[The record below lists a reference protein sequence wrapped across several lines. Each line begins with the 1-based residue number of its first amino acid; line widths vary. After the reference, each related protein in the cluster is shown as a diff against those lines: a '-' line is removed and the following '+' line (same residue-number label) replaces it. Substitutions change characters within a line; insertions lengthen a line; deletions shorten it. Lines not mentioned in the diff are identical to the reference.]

1 MSTCCPLS
9 LMMIWRERRGIL
21 RMSLEPRRR
30 MSTCCPLSLMMS
42 SPWWPR
48 PRRTSRSFRPVL
60 RPPRRSLR
68 PSVRPAPRLSARDLT
83 SPVRSSS
90 SVTGTT
96 RPAAPLSPRLS
107 STRSESEIVKL
118 RKDVEEANIASE
130 SVLTNLKRKQ
140 GDATLEMQ
148 EQTDA
153 LQKMKAKIEKDKQI
167 IMAEIAD
174 ARAALDEVVR
184 SQASADKSNKGLLET
199 INANNKKVDAANL
212 TLGDFGMSKNKIANE
227 NGELLR
233 IVGDLEN
240 NLNMLAKSKS
250 ALGAQLNDVKALC
263 DNEARDRQLLLG
275 KFRNLEHEVDVAKE
289 ALDEEA
295 SGRENVLRLNAKAEG
310 DAAAMRQK
318 YEVEAVAKAEELE
331 MTKMKLAARNT
342 EAEAAIDNLNAK
354 LAQVEKAK
362 SKIQQEITEMST
374 NLDQAQVV
382 NAAMERKAKQFD
394 KTITEMKGKVD
405 RLSFDLDVSQKET
418 RNASSELFKIKSA
431 YEEAVLQLEE
441 VRRENKTLSNEIKDI
456 MDQITEGGR
465 SIHEIDKI
473 RKRLEAEKMEL
484 QSALEEAEATL
495 EQEEN
500 KVLRC
505 QMELTQVKTEI
516 ERRIA
521 EKDEEFGMVR
531 KNQAKAL
538 DSMQAALE
546 TESKGK
552 AEALRM
558 KKKLEADAADLS
570 LALEHAI
577 AGNAETQNTIKKY
590 QQQVRDAQVK
600 VDEESAA
607 KSAAADAK
615 VAADRK
621 AAAMQNALEESRALL
636 ETADRQR
643 RSAEQEL
650 ADTNETLADLGN
662 VNQSIAAAK
671 RKLDAESRRNGDICK
686 NLRKSERTIKELTF
700 AGDEDKKNHERMQA
714 LIDQLQGKVRSY
726 KKQIEEAEEIA
737 ALNLSKY
744 RKVAGA
750 LGDAAAEADANEQAA
765 AMRKARA
772 RSASLV

>member
-1 MSTCCPLS
+1 M
-9 LMMIWRERRGIL
+9 G
-21 RMSLEPRRR
+21 
-30 MSTCCPLSLMMS
+30 
-42 SPWWPR
+42 
-48 PRRTSRSFRPVL
+48 
-60 RPPRRSLR
+60 
-68 PSVRPAPRLSARDLT
+68 
-83 SPVRSSS
+83 
-90 SVTGTT
+90 
-96 RPAAPLSPRLS
+96 
-107 STRSESEIVKL
+107 
-118 RKDVEEANIASE
+118 EE
-130 SVLTNLKRKQ
+130 V
-140 GDATLEMQ
+140 M
-148 EQTDA
+148 
-153 LQKMKAKIEKDKQI
+153 
-167 IMAEIAD
+167 
-174 ARAALDEVVR
+174 RA
-184 SQASADKSNKGLLET
+184 QASQDKANKALLDT
-199 INANNKKVDAANL
+199 LNATNKKVDAANL
-212 TLGDFGMSKNKIANE
+212 TLGDYGMAKNKIANE
-227 NGELLR
+227 NSELFR

-240 NLNMLAKSKS
+240 NLNMIAKSKS
-250 ALGAQLNDVKALC
+250 ALGAQLNDIKALC
-263 DNEARDRQLLLG
+263 DNEARERQLLLG
-275 KFRNLEHEVDVAKE
+275 KFRNLEHEVDGAKE

-295 SGRENVLRLNAKAEG
+295 AGRENILRLAAKADG

-318 YEVEAVAKAEELE
+318 YEVEAVAKGEELE
-331 MTKMKLAARNT
+331 MTEMKLTARNT
-342 EAEAAIDNLNAK
+342 EAEATIDNLNAK
-354 LAQVEKAK
+354 LTQIEEAK
-362 SKIQQEITEMST
+362 GKIQGEINEMTVS
-374 NLDQAQVV
+374 LDQAQAI
-382 NAAMERKAKQFD
+382 NATMERKAKAFD
-394 KTITEMKGKVD
+394 KTISEMKGKVD
-405 RLSFDLDVSQKET
+405 RLSYELDVSQKDT
-418 RNASSELFKIKSA
+418 RNVSSELFKVKSA
-431 YEEAVLQLEE
+431 YEETMLQLEE
-441 VRRENKTLSNEIKDI
+441 VRRENKTLSNEIGDI

-473 RKRLEAEKMEL
+473 RKRLEAEKLEL

-558 KKKLEADAADLS
+558 KKKLEADAADLG

-590 QQQVRDAQVK
+590 QQQVRDAQIK

-615 VAADRK
+615 VVADRK

-671 RKLDAESRRNGDICK
+671 RKLESEFSQLGADLDEMSNEARLSEDKAARAMVDAARLADELRCEQDVAMNLEKDKKLLEAQCKDAGARADEAEVNALKGGRKAMIKMETRIRELESELDAESRRNGDIFK
-686 NLRKSERTIKELTF
+686 NLRKSERTIKKLTF

-714 LIDQLQGKVRSY
+714 LIDQLQGKVKSY

-737 ALNLSKY
+737 ALNLAKY

-750 LGDAAAEADANEQAA
+750 LGDAAAEADATEQAA

>member
-1 MSTCCPLS
+1 M
-9 LMMIWRERRGIL
+9 
-21 RMSLEPRRR
+21 
-30 MSTCCPLSLMMS
+30 
-42 SPWWPR
+42 
-48 PRRTSRSFRPVL
+48 
-60 RPPRRSLR
+60 
-68 PSVRPAPRLSARDLT
+68 
-83 SPVRSSS
+83 
-90 SVTGTT
+90 GT
-96 RPAAPLSPRLS
+96 
-107 STRSESEIVKL
+107 
-118 RKDVEEANIASE
+118 
-130 SVLTNLKRKQ
+130 
-140 GDATLEMQ
+140 
-148 EQTDA
+148 
-153 LQKMKAKIEKDKQI
+153 

-174 ARAALDEVVR
+174 ARAATDEVGR
-184 SQASADKSNKGLLET
+184 SQAAADKANKNLLET
-199 INANNKKVDAANL
+199 LNAINKKVDAANL

-240 NLNMLAKSKS
+240 NLKMLATAKA

-295 SGRENVLRLNAKAEG
+295 SGREAVLRLNAKAEG

-318 YEVEAVAKAEELE
+318 YEMDAIAKADELE

-354 LAQVEKAK
+354 LAQIEKAK
-362 SKIQQEITEMST
+362 SKIQQEINEMTT

-394 KTITEMKGKVD
+394 KTISEYKGKVD

-418 RNASSELFKIKSA
+418 RNASSELFKVKSA
-431 YEEAVLQLEE
+431 YEESVLQLEE

-521 EKDEEFGMVR
+521 EKDEEFAMVR
-531 KNQAKAL
+531 KNQTKAL
-538 DSMQAALE
+538 DSMQSALE
-546 TESKGK
+546 AKGK

-558 KKKLEADAADLS
+558 KKKLESDAADLG

-577 AGNAETQNTIKKY
+577 AGNAETQTTIKKY
-590 QQQVRDAQVK
+590 QLQVRDAQAK
-600 VDEESAA
+600 VDAESQA
-607 KSAAADAK
+607 KSAAADNK
-615 VAADRK
+615 VTADRK
-621 AAAMQNALEESRALL
+621 SAAMANALEETRALL

-643 RSAEQEL
+643 R
-650 ADTNETLADLGN
+650 
-662 VNQSIAAAK
+662 
-671 RKLDAESRRNGDICK
+671 
-686 NLRKSERTIKELTF
+686 
-700 AGDEDKKNHERMQA
+700 
-714 LIDQLQGKVRSY
+714 
-726 KKQIEEAEEIA
+726 
-737 ALNLSKY
+737 
-744 RKVAGA
+744 
-750 LGDAAAEADANEQAA
+750 
-765 AMRKARA
+765 
-772 RSASLV
+772 